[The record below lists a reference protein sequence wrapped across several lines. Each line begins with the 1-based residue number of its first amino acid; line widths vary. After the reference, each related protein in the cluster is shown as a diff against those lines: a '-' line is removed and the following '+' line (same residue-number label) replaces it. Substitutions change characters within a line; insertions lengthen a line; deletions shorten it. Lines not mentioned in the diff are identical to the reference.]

1 MDDSSVWQVFLPDE
15 AATRAAGA
23 RLSAALPSGAV
34 VYLQGEL
41 GAGKTTLTR
50 GLLMALGHTGRVK
63 SPTYTLVESY
73 PLATCTVHHFDLYRF
88 ADPAEWHEAG
98 LSELFDAH
106 SLCLIEWPDKAGTWL
121 PAADVLLALTLE
133 GEGRRLTLTACSP
146 QGHACLTRL
155 ISLAVP

>member
-1 MDDSSVWQVFLPDE
+1 MDTHTTLTVGLADE
-15 AATRAAGA
+15 AATLAFGEALA
-23 RLSAALPSGAV
+23 SRLVPGMTVFLEGD
-34 VYLQGEL
+34 L

-50 GLLMALGHTGRVK
+50 GILRGFGHAGRVK
-63 SPTYTLVESY
+63 SPTYALVESY
-73 PLATCTVHHFDLYRF
+73 ELPQLAVHHFDLYRF

-106 SLCLIEWPDKAGTWL
+106 SLCLIEWPDKAGAWL

>member
-1 MDDSSVWQVFLPDE
+1 
-15 AATRAAGA
+15 
-23 RLSAALPSGAV
+23 
-34 VYLQGEL
+34 
-41 GAGKTTLTR
+41 
-50 GLLMALGHTGRVK
+50 MALGHTGRVK